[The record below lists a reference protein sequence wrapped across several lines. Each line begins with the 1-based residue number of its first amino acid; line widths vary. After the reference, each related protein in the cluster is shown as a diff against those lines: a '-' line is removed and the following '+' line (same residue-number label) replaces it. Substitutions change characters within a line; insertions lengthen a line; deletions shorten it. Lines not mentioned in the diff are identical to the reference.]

1 MVSLLQSTTFF
12 YSAELSKPVTHWD
25 AIEYFMINA
34 GMIAFVGY
42 LLKHELNDIK
52 TRIVRLENIFLH
64 PLTKDRE

>member
-1 MVSLLQSTTFF
+1 MM
-12 YSAELSKPVTHWD
+12 HWD

-34 GMIAFVGY
+34 GMIAFVGF

-64 PLTKDRE
+64 PLTKERE